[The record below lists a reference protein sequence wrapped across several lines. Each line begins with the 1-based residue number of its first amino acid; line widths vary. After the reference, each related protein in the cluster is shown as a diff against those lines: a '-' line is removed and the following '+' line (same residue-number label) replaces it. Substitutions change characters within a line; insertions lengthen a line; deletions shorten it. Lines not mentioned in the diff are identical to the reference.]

1 MPRLCL
7 RVPHW
12 AKRGFTLIELLV
24 VIAIIAILIGLLVP
38 AVQKVRQ
45 AAARISCS
53 NNLHQFG
60 IACHSYHDVIGNLP
74 PGGHCAHSA
83 TAGDNWGA
91 DKGSWLVWTLPYM
104 EQDPIWALTH
114 NMTDSTT
121 GPGNPPDWNINSMDV
136 NPFTHAPGLNQ
147 VRPKT
152 KYLRCPSD
160 GTWDLDA
167 TVSNYVGSLGPQCAI
182 GPCGF
187 DPFQKYCHP
196 DTSGLGDWGYS
207 DPNEWWNH
215 GNSFDAQFIKGC
227 FNRLGAKINLAS
239 ITDGTSNTIMIGE
252 SLPLEHD
259 HLAQNVWWSFNG
271 GNAHCTTIIPINYRT
286 DQWVNWCSPADHYRG
301 NWNVSWGFKSK
312 HTNGTNFVF
321 ADASVHFIS
330 QSIDHRTY
338 QLLGCRNDGM
348 VPSGDY

>member
-7 RVPHW
+7 RFPQW
-12 AKRGFTLIELLV
+12 PKRGFTLIELLV

-38 AVQKVRQ
+38 AVQKVRA
-45 AAARISCS
+45 AAARISCA

-60 IACHSYHDVIGNLP
+60 IACHSFHDVNGHLP
-74 PGGHCAHSA
+74 PGGHIPS
-83 TAGDNWGA
+83 TTQNWGA
-91 DKGSWLVWTLPYM
+91 DKGSWLVWTAPYM
-104 EQDPIWALTH
+104 EQDNIWNLSH
-114 NMTDSTT
+114 NMTDL
-121 GPGNPPDWNINSMDV
+121 GADGNIDSMNV
-136 NPFTHAPGLNQ
+136 IAATA
-147 VRPKT
+147 PKT
-152 KYLRCPSD
+152 KYLRCPAD
-160 GTWDLDA
+160 GAWDLDA

-182 GPCGF
+182 GPCGY

-215 GNSFDAQFIKGC
+215 GNTWDAQYIQGC

-252 SLPLEHD
+252 SLPSEHD
-259 HLAQNVWWSFNG
+259 HLAQNLWWYYNG
-271 GNAHCTTIIPINYRT
+271 GQAHCTTIIPINYRS
-286 DQWVNWCSPADHYRG
+286 DAFQNWCSPADRYKG

-312 HTNGTNFVF
+312 HGQGTNFVF
-321 ADASVHFIS
+321 ADASVHFVS

-338 QLLGCRNDGM
+338 QLLGCRKDGM
-348 VPSGDY
+348 VPGDY